1 MLQSMSEVNGELI
14 HEVIRLEDLEDEKAK
29 ERIKG
34 ELVFYFIYL
43 FLRNF
48 TNVEKKPKIT
58 KHNKYLLTNSNIE
71 L

>member
-1 MLQSMSEVNGELI
+1 MNGELI

-58 KHNKYLLTNSNIE
+58 KHNK
-71 L
+71 

>member
-34 ELVFYFIYL
+34 EIFFFSYFIQNL
-43 FLRNF
+43 LHIQE
-48 TNVEKKPKIT
+48 EKT
-58 KHNKYLLTNSNIE
+58 KK
-71 L
+71 

>member
-34 ELVFYFIYL
+34 EIFLLSYFIQNL
-43 FLRNF
+43 LHIQE
-48 TNVEKKPKIT
+48 EKT
-58 KHNKYLLTNSNIE
+58 KKYLSQ
-71 L
+71 

>member
-34 ELVFYFIYL
+34 ELLGFYFIYL
-43 FLRNF
+43 LLRNF

-58 KHNKYLLTNSNIE
+58 KHNK
-71 L
+71 

>member
-34 ELVFYFIYL
+34 EIFLFYSKFITYL
-43 FLRNF
+43 GGKN
-48 TNVEKKPKIT
+48 
-58 KHNKYLLTNSNIE
+58 
-71 L
+71 

>member
-34 ELVFYFIYL
+34 VFSYFIQNLLLIQEEKTRYL
-43 FLRNF
+43 
-48 TNVEKKPKIT
+48 
-58 KHNKYLLTNSNIE
+58 SQ
-71 L
+71 

>member
-34 ELVFYFIYL
+34 EIFLFFLFYSKFTTYL
-43 FLRNF
+43 GG
-48 TNVEKKPKIT
+48 KKQKTT
-58 KHNKYLLTNSNIE
+58 KSINTF
-71 L
+71 